1 MALNSATVGTVGER
15 FEHMVDARWVMS
27 YAAGLA
33 DYLPR
38 YLDTNRPDAMQA
50 HPLFPVCLEWPV
62 MVAMRDAALQRDEAL
77 RGVHATHD
85 LVIHRPIRPDDVLTT
100 QGTVVGV
107 ERRPPGA
114 YQVVRYDTCDAHG
127 EPVCSTWYGTLF
139 RGVNVVG
146 DDRPAH
152 DMPPTAASIDAVQA
166 AVSVR
171 AEIPV
176 SISTGAAHVYTEC
189 ARIWN
194 PIHTDPAV
202 AEKSGLPGL
211 ILHGTATLAHAIS
224 RVVAAEAAGQ
234 PARVK
239 RVAGRFGAMVFMPSE
254 VKVRILARASDGQG
268 DSVRFEVLTP
278 DGKPAVR
285 DGLVVLSE

>member
-15 FEHMVDARWVMS
+15 FEHVVDARWVMS

-33 DYLPR
+33 DYLPC
-38 YLDTNRPDAMQA
+38 YLDTKRPDAMQA

-100 QGTVVGV
+100 RGTVVGV

-139 RGVNVVG
+139 RGVDVVG

-152 DMPPTAASIDAVQA
+152 DMPATAAPIDTARA

-202 AEKSGLPGL
+202 AEKFGLPGL

-254 VKVRILARASDGQG
+254 VKVRILTRASDGQG
-268 DSVRFEVLTP
+268 DSVRFGVLTP

>member
-1 MALNSATVGTVGER
+1 MALNSATVGTVSER
-15 FEHMVDARWVMS
+15 FEHVVDARWVMS

-33 DYLPR
+33 DYLPC

-85 LVIHRPIRPDDVLTT
+85 LVIHRPIRPEDVLTT
-100 QGTVVGV
+100 QGAVVGV

-139 RGVNVVG
+139 RGIDVVG

-152 DMPPTAASIDAVQA
+152 DIPPTAAPIDAAQA

-202 AEKSGLPGL
+202 AEKFGLRGL

-268 DSVRFEVLTP
+268 DLVRFEVLTP

-285 DGLVVLSE
+285 DGLVTLSE

>member
-1 MALNSATVGTVGER
+1 MALDPATVGTVGDR
-15 FEHMVDARWVMS
+15 FEHTVDARWVMS

-33 DYLPR
+33 DHLPC
-38 YLDTNRPDAMQA
+38 YLDTNRPDTMQA

-85 LVIHRPIRPDDVLTT
+85 LVIRRPIRPDDVLTT

-107 ERRPPGA
+107 ERRTPGA
-114 YQVVRYDTCDAHG
+114 YQVVRYDTRDARG
-127 EPVCSTWYGTLF
+127 ESVCSTWYGTLF
-139 RGVNVVG
+139 RGVEVVG

-152 DMPPTAASIDAVQA
+152 DMPSTAAPIDAEQA
-166 AVSVR
+166 AGAAR

-176 SISTGAAHVYTEC
+176 SISAGAAHVYTEC

-202 AEKSGLPGL
+202 AEKFGLPGL
-211 ILHGTATLAHAIS
+211 ILHGTATLAHAVS
-224 RVVAAEAAGQ
+224 QVVTVEAAGR

-239 RVAGRFGAMVFMPSE
+239 RVAGRLGAMVFMPSE
-254 VKVRILARASDGQG
+254 VTVRILTRTSDARG
-268 DSVRFEVLTP
+268 DSIRFEVRTA

-285 DGLVVLSE
+285 DGLIVLSV

>member
-15 FEHMVDARWVMS
+15 FEHVVDARWVMS

-33 DYLPR
+33 DHLPC
-38 YLDTNRPDAMQA
+38 YLDTNRPDTMQA

-139 RGVNVVG
+139 RGVDVVG

-152 DMPPTAASIDAVQA
+152 DMPPTTASIDATQA

-202 AEKSGLPGL
+202 AEKFGLPGL

-239 RVAGRFGAMVFMPSE
+239 RVVGRFGAMVFMPSE
-254 VKVRILARASDGQG
+254 VTVRILARASDGEG
-268 DSVRFEVLTP
+268 ESVRFEVLIP

>member
-15 FEHMVDARWVMS
+15 FEHVVDARWVMS

-33 DYLPR
+33 DHLPC
-38 YLDTNRPDAMQA
+38 YLDTNRPDTMQA

-107 ERRPPGA
+107 ERRAPGA

-152 DMPPTAASIDAVQA
+152 DMPPTTASIDATQA

-202 AEKSGLPGL
+202 AEKFGLPGL

-239 RVAGRFGAMVFMPSE
+239 RVVGRFGAMVFMPSE
-254 VKVRILARASDGQG
+254 VTVRILARASDGEG
-268 DSVRFEVLTP
+268 ESVRFEVLTL